1 MSNTLRITTVEV
13 LPQYSHTVKNW
24 HPIYAQITGKTP
36 CYNEFMQLI
45 KCLQEKGAC
54 KKKYENLLECLAKE
68 GF

>member
-54 KKKYENLLECLAKE
+54 KKKFENLLECLAKE